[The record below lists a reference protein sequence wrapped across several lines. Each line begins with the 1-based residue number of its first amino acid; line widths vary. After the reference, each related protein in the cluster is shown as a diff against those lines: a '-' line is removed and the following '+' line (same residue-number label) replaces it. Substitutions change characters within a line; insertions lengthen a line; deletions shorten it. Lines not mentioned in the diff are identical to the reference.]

1 MEQRSLT
8 GHRTGAPMSPTRATV
23 LRDVLV
29 ASCTGI
35 VDAIYVPPV
44 PGLWQLSEV
53 KKFMRT
59 SRGPEKRCKLKA
71 EQDYTHYAL

>member
-8 GHRTGAPMSPTRATV
+8 GHGTGAPVSPTRAAE

-44 PGLWQLSEV
+44 PGLWQLSDV

-59 SRGPEKRCKLKA
+59 S
-71 EQDYTHYAL
+71 